1 MKQLVVLICCSVL
14 LTGCTV
20 SEGLSRPLVLG
31 WLSPEM
37 VVVDSSLSGSA
48 GAALTRD
55 GRVLRELEPGVFL
68 DSSAQEVLTLV
79 CGHLRKWVRPGPN
92 LEFVE
97 PLLNDPF
104 QLANPNQLV
113 ASQTWFWKV
122 RMTDEQQVRL
132 AHSRY
137 ARSLEQDQSI
147 RTYETWVIEE
157 LKFSSTN
164 EYLMAANGDLL
175 KVSQQ
180 LHPKLPRISLVSSK
194 GFQCE

>member
-20 SEGLSRPLVLG
+20 GEGLYRPQLLG

-37 VVVDSSLSGSA
+37 VLVDSSLSGSA

-68 DSSAQEVLTLV
+68 DSSSQEVITLV

-137 ARSLEQDQSI
+137 TRSLEQDQSI
-147 RTYETWVIEE
+147 RVYETWVIEE

-164 EYLMAANGDLL
+164 EYFMAANGNLL

>member
-1 MKQLVVLICCSVL
+1 MKQLVVLICYSVL

-20 SEGLSRPLVLG
+20 GEGLYRPQLLG

-68 DSSAQEVLTLV
+68 DSSSQEVITLV

-132 AHSRY
+132 AQSRY
-137 ARSLEQDQSI
+137 TRSLEQDQSI
-147 RTYETWVIEE
+147 RVYETWVIEE

-164 EYLMAANGDLL
+164 EYFMAANGNLL